1 MYLSVKESGVKLL
14 EDINTNIIFP
24 NLGIELKNVASGFE
38 IFGFH
43 IAFYGIVIG
52 IGMLLGWL
60 IAEWMAKRTGQNKEF
75 YLDFALVA
83 IVVSVIGARVYYVI
97 FAWDEF
103 ADNPLSVFN
112 LRTGG
117 LAIYG
122 GIIAALLTA
131 VIYTRI
137 KKYPFWL
144 LADTGCIGLITG
156 QIIGRWGNFFNR
168 EAFGKYSDGL
178 FAMQLDR
185 RVVDNV
191 FQETVSEDRLQE
203 LYAGKTGALERI
215 LEIRNK
221 IVTVDGTQYIQVH
234 PTFLY
239 ESLWNLA
246 LLILLIVYTKHKKF
260 DGEVMLLYLI
270 GYGLGRV
277 WVEGLRTD
285 QLFLWG
291 TPLAVSQVLSALIVI
306 TSIAFLVY
314 KRRKVRNKTKN
325 IAIAAK
331 K

>member
-1 MYLSVKESGVKLL
+1 LQGT
-14 EDINTNIIFP
+14 IITNINFP
-24 NLGIELKNVASGFE
+24 NLGIELKNVPTGFE
-38 IFGFH
+38 VFGYR
-43 IAFYGIVIG
+43 IALYGLVIG
-52 IGMLLGWL
+52 LGMLLGWL
-60 IAEWMAKRTGQNKEF
+60 IAEWMAKRTGQNTEF

-83 IVVSVIGARVYYVI
+83 IILSVIGARVYYVV

-122 GIIAALLTA
+122 GIIAAVLTA
-131 VIYTRI
+131 IIYSRI

-168 EAFGKYSDGL
+168 EAFGKYTNGL

-185 RVVDNV
+185 RDVSDV
-191 FQETVSEDRLQE
+191 FTQLVSEDRLRQ
-203 LYAGKTGALERI
+203 LYAGKPAALNNI
-215 LEIRNK
+215 LEIRNHVVNVSG
-221 IVTVDGTQYIQVH
+221 IEYIQVQ

-239 ESLWNLA
+239 ESFWNLC
-246 LLILLIVYTKHKKF
+246 LLIFLILYTKHKKF
-260 DGEVMLLYLI
+260 DGEVMLLYLA

-277 WVEGLRTD
+277 WIEGLRTD

-291 TPLAVSQVLSALIVI
+291 TPFAVSQLLSALIVVV
-306 TSIAFLVY
+306 SIGFLLY
-314 KRRKVRNKTKN
+314 KRRK
-325 IAIAAK
+325 AALKSK